1 MKRVVVV
8 FGLSGTGKSFVARIL
23 HEEFGYVWIRSDE
36 IRKELAGIS
45 PEQSARAPFGEGIYT
60 EEMTSRVYKEM
71 VRRAEDVI
79 REGKRVVLDATFLK
93 KWQRDLVRER
103 VSDPLFIL
111 VQCDEKVVKKRLGK
125 RVDVSDADFGIYLRQ
140 KESFEK
146 PLGEEVKELSTDRP
160 VDDIL
165 SDLKDLLEDC

>member
-60 EEMTSRVYKEM
+60 EEMTRRVYEEM
-71 VRRAEDVI
+71 VRKAEDVI
-79 REGKRVVLDATFLK
+79 REGKRVVLDATFIK
-93 KWQRDLVRER
+93 GWQRDLVRAR
-103 VSDPLFIL
+103 LPDTFFIQTL
-111 VQCDEKVVKKRLGK
+111 CDEKEVRRRLST
-125 RVDVSDADFGIYLRQ
+125 RVDVSDADFGIYQRQ
-140 KESFEK
+140 KEVLEK
-146 PLGEEVKELSTDRP
+146 PLGERVVELRTDRP
-160 VDDIL
+160 AEEIV
-165 SDLKDLLEDC
+165 SELKDLLEDC